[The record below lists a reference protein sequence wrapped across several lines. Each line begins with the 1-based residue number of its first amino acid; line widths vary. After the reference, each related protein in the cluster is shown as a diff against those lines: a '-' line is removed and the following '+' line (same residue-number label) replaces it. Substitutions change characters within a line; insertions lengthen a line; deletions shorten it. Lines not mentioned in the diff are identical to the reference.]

1 MREIKFRAWC
11 KDKMYKV
18 GTLGFDDGGIRET
31 MSFAHKESNGFME
44 EDCIIL
50 NNAIFMQYT
59 GLKDKNG
66 VEIYEGDIVKIKDAQ
81 NDEGYS
87 NQEVLFDWRGAGVI
101 PSEERKIHIRLDML
115 SEIEVI
121 GNIFEETL

>member
-1 MREIKFRAWC
+1 MRDNKFRAWDNHR
-11 KDKMYKV
+11 KEWLHYV
-18 GTLGFDDGGIRET
+18 TEQLFINQEI
-31 MSFAHKESNGFME
+31 AHNGKFYIHDRSDTGESN
-44 EDCIIL
+44 IKV
-50 NNAIFMQYT
+50 MQYT